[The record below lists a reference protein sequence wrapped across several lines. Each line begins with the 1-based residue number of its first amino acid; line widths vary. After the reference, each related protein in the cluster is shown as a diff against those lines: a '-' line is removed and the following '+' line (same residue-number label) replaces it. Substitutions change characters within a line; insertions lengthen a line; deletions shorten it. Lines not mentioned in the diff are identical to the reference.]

1 MAFQDTP
8 NGGRIVLYGSA
19 PVPVTLVADVLV
31 GDLLSPLPAPEGA
44 GEAAA
49 GWGPA
54 AGGPALLVAGATAPA
69 GATVQAYRAAV
80 IDFGEA
86 CAGAIGDPLQAG
98 ADPPG
103 SYAQGG
109 AGAVIGRMITPSVG
123 DITPNDAAAAAAPPT
138 GAAAPGAAWS
148 VSATLV
154 DDRTM
159 LDGQNATTTTARL
172 ARLIA
177 DLQDAGVLGR
187 I

>member
-31 GDLLSPLPAPEGA
+31 GARRSPLPGPEGA

-109 AGAVIGRMITPSVG
+109 AGGGIGRVITASVG
-123 DITPNDAAAAAAPPT
+123 DGRPKHAG
-138 GAAAPGAAWS
+138 GAG
-148 VSATLV
+148 
-154 DDRTM
+154 
-159 LDGQNATTTTARL
+159 
-172 ARLIA
+172 
-177 DLQDAGVLGR
+177 
-187 I
+187 